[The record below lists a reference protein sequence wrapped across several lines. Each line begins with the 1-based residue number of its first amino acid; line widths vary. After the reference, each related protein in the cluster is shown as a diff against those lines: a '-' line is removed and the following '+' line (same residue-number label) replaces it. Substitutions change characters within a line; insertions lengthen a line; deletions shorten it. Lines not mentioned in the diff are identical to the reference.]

1 MLMAKLTMKFKGK
14 VKDLLRELKI
24 NDQEV
29 VVKVNGKIVPEVA
42 ELEGDEE
49 VEIVRVVADV

>member
-1 MLMAKLTMKFKGK
+1 MLIAKLTMKFKGK
-14 VKDLLRELKI
+14 VKDLLKKLKI
-24 NDQEV
+24 NNQEV

-49 VEIVRVVADV
+49 IEIVRVVADV

>member
-1 MLMAKLTMKFKGK
+1 MAKLTMKFKGK